1 MKELSG
7 GKYTGGAVSVLSNDY
22 QEYSFDFDF
31 SKMIEN
37 ISGHQENELSDVT
50 PTALSDFYIAFY
62 AMTSGMD
69 FYLDDVILKK
79 QN

>member
-1 MKELSG
+1 
-7 GKYTGGAVSVLSNDY
+7 
-22 QEYSFDFDF
+22 
-31 SKMIEN
+31 MIEN